1 MIKKELEKKLHALNI
16 SAAVID
22 VKENDFYLS
31 FLLRLAPDVTIS
43 KLRARLEDL
52 SIFLGGP
59 VELDTSGGAVVLKL
73 ANSNR
78 QKVGIYNYTCDISG
92 GLAGYEIP
100 LIIGQTENGT
110 RLYYDLVKTP
120 HLLAAGS
127 TGSGKSVFMH
137 NCILSALYSGK
148 TTVVLIDVKRVE
160 FSKYEN
166 IPHLAAP
173 ICYDTKTAFITL
185 KGVVDNMNQR
195 YELLQQSGAR
205 NIQEYRKNGGKMNY
219 ITVFIDEM
227 ADLFLSDKRIEKEVI
242 KIAQLGRA
250 AGIHLIV
257 ATQRPDS
264 TIINGLIR
272 ANIPSRVCFAVQK
285 ATDSR
290 IILDQSGGE
299 KLRGAGDGLFL
310 PIGSKEAIHFQAPF
324 ISTAA
329 LQKAVELAR
338 HCND

>member
-31 FLLRLAPDVTIS
+31 FILRLAPDVTIN
-43 KLRARLEDL
+43 KLRARLEDI

-110 RLYYDLVKTP
+110 RLYYDLVKMP

-148 TTVVLIDVKRVE
+148 TNIVLIDVKRVE
-160 FSKYEN
+160 FAIYEGL
-166 IPHLAAP
+166 PHLCAP
-173 ICYDTKTAFITL
+173 IRYTAPDALATLQDVNAELTRRYD
-185 KGVVDNMNQR
+185 M
-195 YELLQQSGAR
+195 LQQNGAR
-205 NIQEYRKNGGKMNY
+205 NILEYRNRGGNLNY
-219 ITVFIDEM
+219 IAVFIDEL
-227 ADLFLSDKRIEKEVI
+227 ADLFLTDKRIEKEVV

-250 AGIHLIV
+250 AGIHLVV
-257 ATQRPDS
+257 ATQRPDAQMIS
-264 TIINGLIR
+264 GLIR
-272 ANIPSRVCFAVQK
+272 ANIPTRVCFAVQK

-299 KLRGAGDGLFL
+299 KLRGAGDGLFM
-310 PIGSKEAIHFQAPF
+310 PIGSKEALHFQAPF